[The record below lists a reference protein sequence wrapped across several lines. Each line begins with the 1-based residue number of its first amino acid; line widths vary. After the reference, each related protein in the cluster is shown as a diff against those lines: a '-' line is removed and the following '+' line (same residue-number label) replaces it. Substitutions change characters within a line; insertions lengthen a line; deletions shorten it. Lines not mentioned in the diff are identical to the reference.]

1 MRGNK
6 TEVLKPYKIEV
17 KISPNYGLILNIQN
31 RPIKDTSTPIIPRFL
46 TLAEGGP
53 GIKARINLKKVIEI
67 QKSEL

>member
-6 TEVLKPYKIEV
+6 TEVERPYIIEV
-17 KISPNYGLILNIQN
+17 IISPNYELILNIQN
-31 RPIKDTSTPIIPRFL
+31 RPIKDTIIPVIPRFL

-67 QKSEL
+67 Q